1 MTVHII
7 GAGLAGLAAAVN
19 LTRAGLRVVVYERAG
34 HGGGR
39 CRSFLSPALGRALDN
54 GNHLMLSGNDQAM
67 AYVETIG
74 ASETLWRAPRA
85 AFSFADLATG
95 RRWSIRPGRGRLP
108 WWLLDKNRRVPGST
122 VAQHLAALKLLSASP
137 GATVAD
143 CFDTDGALY
152 RLFVE
157 PLAIAV
163 LNTDPQ
169 EGAASLLVP
178 VLKQT
183 LGRGAAACLPCIPKQ
198 GLSETLVDPALEF
211 IRAGGNEIRFQ
222 ARVKNFSFR
231 GDRLA
236 GFQVD
241 DQMIAL
247 ADDDRVIVAT
257 PPDGAVELIPDLVVP
272 RQYRAI
278 VNAHFV
284 LQEPV
289 REPGFL
295 GLINGFSQWVFVRH
309 DMASVT
315 ISAATD
321 LVERAT
327 EDIALLLWPEVC
339 QALDLPEAPLPP
351 YSIIK
356 EKRATIAQTPVQ
368 ERLRPGT
375 VTKWRNLYLAGDW
388 TATGLPA
395 TIEGAILSGNGA
407 ARSVLGAA

>member
-1 MTVHII
+1 
-7 GAGLAGLAAAVN
+7 
-19 LTRAGLRVVVYERAG
+19 
-34 HGGGR
+34 
-39 CRSFLSPALGRALDN
+39 
-54 GNHLMLSGNDQAM
+54 
-67 AYVETIG
+67 
-74 ASETLWRAPRA
+74 
-85 AFSFADLATG
+85 
-95 RRWSIRPGRGRLP
+95 
-108 WWLLDKNRRVPGST
+108 
-122 VAQHLAALKLLSASP
+122 
-137 GATVAD
+137 
-143 CFDTDGALY
+143 
-152 RLFVE
+152 
-157 PLAIAV
+157 
-163 LNTDPQ
+163 
-169 EGAASLLVP
+169 
-178 VLKQT
+178 
-183 LGRGAAACLPCIPKQ
+183 
-198 GLSETLVDPALEF
+198 
-211 IRAGGNEIRFQ
+211 
-222 ARVKNFSFR
+222 VKNFSFR